1 MDLSVVDLSPVPAD
15 GTAAETDAAAARRRA
30 PAGATFRRMRRG
42 DLGDSTPSVAEAID
56 ELGGDPEPTPATL
69 DDDEWP
75 RSISG
80 SPGTIAGLLERLA
93 DRVGV
98 DEVMIQHT
106 APDHGDAPES
116 HALLAEAVGLE
127 PRA

>member
-69 DDDEWP
+69 DDDDEWP
-75 RSISG
+75 RSISE
-80 SPGTIAGLLERLA
+80 PGD
-93 DRVGV
+93 DRRPSR
-98 DEVMIQHT
+98 
-106 APDHGDAPES
+106 AARR
-116 HALLAEAVGLE
+116 
-127 PRA
+127 PRRCR